1 MPPTILILEDEDAI
15 ADLARSLL
23 EGEGYRV
30 ILAPNG
36 REGLRCLTEERPDLV
51 LSDVMMPLMDGRE
64 FARVVRGDPTHA
76 HIPLILMSA
85 AGSGVVADVPH
96 TAFLAKPFDLMTL
109 IALVAGLLP
118 SATNASHSN
127 H

>member
-1 MPPTILILEDEDAI
+1 MPPTILVLDDEDAI

-36 REGLRCLTEERPDLV
+36 REGLRLLREGRFDLV
-51 LSDVMMPLMDGRE
+51 ISDVMMPVMDGRE
-64 FARVVRGDPTHA
+64 FARTVRSDPAHA

-85 AGSGVVADVPH
+85 AGNGILADVPH
-96 TAFLAKPFDLMTL
+96 TAFLAKPFDVVTL
-109 IALVAGLLP
+109 IALVAALLP
-118 SATNASHSN
+118 RTPEGRHRER
-127 H
+127 